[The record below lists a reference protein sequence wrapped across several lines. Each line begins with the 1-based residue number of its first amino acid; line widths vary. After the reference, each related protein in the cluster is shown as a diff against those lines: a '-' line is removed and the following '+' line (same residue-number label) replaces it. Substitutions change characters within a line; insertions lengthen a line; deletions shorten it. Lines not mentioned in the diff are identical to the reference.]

1 MKNIIIGK
9 ESFICEDTNCYTL
22 EYHILVTEKGDNSAN
37 PVYGFE
43 VKKKIQDT
51 ELESVRIEEY
61 TGDEEEIHWLAS
73 LSKRHIVTPVSVYEV
88 IQDLRF
94 A

>member
-1 MKNIIIGK
+1 MRNMIVGK

-22 EYHILVTEKGDNSAN
+22 EYHILVTGCKGDLVN

-43 VKKKIQDT
+43 VKKKMQDI
-51 ELESVRIEEY
+51 ELESVKIEEY
-61 TGDEEEIHWLAS
+61 TGDEDEIKRLVS
-73 LSKRHIVTPVSVYEV
+73 LLKNNIVTPVSVFEV
-88 IQDLRF
+88 IQDLRS

>member
-1 MKNIIIGK
+1 MKNMIVGK

-22 EYHILVTEKGDNSAN
+22 EYHILVTDQEGVLMN

-43 VKKKIQDT
+43 VKKKIRDT

-61 TGDEEEIHWLAS
+61 TGDESVIKQLVS
-73 LSKRHIVTPVSVYEV
+73 LLKKNIVTPVSVYDV
-88 IQDLRF
+88 IQDLRS

>member
-1 MKNIIIGK
+1 MKNMIVGK

-22 EYHILVTEKGDNSAN
+22 EYHILVTGEGGNLLN

-43 VKKKIQDT
+43 VKKRMQDT

-61 TGDEEEIHWLAS
+61 TGDEDEINHLLS
-73 LSKRHIVTPVSVYEV
+73 LLRKNIVTPVSVFEV
-88 IQDLRF
+88 IQDLRS

>member
-61 TGDEEEIHWLAS
+61 TVTRKRFMAGLAFE
-73 LSKRHIVTPVSVYEV
+73 KTHRHPCVCI
-88 IQDLRF
+88 
-94 A
+94 